1 MKKRLLSI
9 LLSLSMLLCL
19 APFSAQAVEGVT
31 VTKTDIE
38 ADSVLN
44 YDGYASLTQSEEDG
58 SVYYT
63 LLDRTGKILQSYS
76 VNTDDYIGFGTSG
89 YAYSDGL
96 VIINSADGSGYL
108 FDEISSHVYNLDGSI
123 AFEIASME
131 DQIRKEYAESDPD
144 YVIESIERTC
154 SIKPFRDG
162 VSFVRDRYSVCGYSG
177 WAGGC
182 GYRNYSYLVNTR
194 GEILYQF
201 PEEFN
206 DVTGGGLYEGFTGSC
221 GWAGEGLVIVTYGN
235 YEIIDDEYIYVG
247 KAFGYMNYSGNMVL
261 DFLNSGYTN
270 LYPFVDGRAM
280 VRNADGKYGY
290 IDKTGKEI
298 IPAQYDSA
306 NSFEDGLAAVC
317 KDGKCGVI
325 DTNGNIVIPFQYDSS
340 YGTGDGY
347 ATFSLDGKFGLV
359 DTNNRVIL
367 PLEYD
372 DITPVSEGVAY
383 AIQDGILYIIE
394 IDIPENPFTDVPA
407 GVYYYDPILWAYS
420 NGITTG
426 TTATT
431 FEPEQE
437 CTRGQIVTFLWRAA
451 GSPEPISA
459 NNPFVD
465 VTEAHYFYKAVL
477 WAVEQGITTGTTSTT
492 FSPED
497 ACTRAQVV
505 TFMYRAAGK
514 PTVGS
519 TDNPFTDV
527 PANQYFY
534 DAVLW
539 AVENGITTGVSATE
553 FAPNDTCTR
562 GQIVTF
568 LYRGYAK

>member
-9 LLSLSMLLCL
+9 LLSLSLLLCL
-19 APFSAQAVEGVT
+19 VPFSAQAVDGVT

-38 ADSVLN
+38 ADSVII
-44 YDGYASLTQSEEDG
+44 YDGYASLTRNEDDG
-58 SVYYT
+58 STYYA
-63 LLDRTGKILQSYS
+63 LLDRGGKVLQSYS

-89 YAYSDGL
+89 YTYSDGL
-96 VIINSADGSGYL
+96 VIINSTSGNGYL
-108 FDEISSHVYNLDGSI
+108 FDEISSHVYQLDGSI
-123 AFEIASME
+123 AFEIESME
-131 DQIRKEYAESDPD
+131 EQIRKEYAESDPD
-144 YVIESIERTC
+144 YTIDSIERTS
-154 SIKPFRDG
+154 SIKPFKDG
-162 VSFVRDRYSVCGYSG
+162 VAFVRDQYTVCGYSG
-177 WAGGC
+177 WAGSC
-182 GYRNYSYLVNTR
+182 GYRYYSYLVNTK

-201 PEEFN
+201 PDEFN
-206 DVTGGGLYEGFTGSC
+206 DMEGGGLYMGFSGSC
-221 GWAGEGLVIVTYGN
+221 GWAGEGLIIVSCGK
-235 YEIIDDEYIYVG
+235 YEYVDDEEIYVG
-247 KAFGYMNYSGNMVL
+247 MSFGYMDYSGNMVL
-261 DFLNSGYTN
+261 DFLNSDYTN
-270 LYPFVDGRAM
+270 LYPFTDGLALARAS
-280 VRNADGKYGY
+280 NGKYGY
-290 IDKTGKEI
+290 IDKTGKEV
-298 IPAQYDSA
+298 IPAQYDNA
-306 NSFEDGLAAVC
+306 DSFEDGLAAVC
-317 KDGKCGVI
+317 KDGKWGVI
-325 DTNGNIVIPFQYDSS
+325 ETKGNTVIPFQYDNS
-340 YGTGDGY
+340 YGTGEGY
-347 ATFSLDGKFGLV
+347 AAVSLDGKYGLV

-372 DITPVSEGVAY
+372 DITPVAEGVAY

-426 TTATT
+426 TSATT
-431 FEPEQE
+431 FEPEKE

-451 GSPEPISA
+451 GCPEPTA
-459 NNPFVD
+459 TNNPFVD
-465 VTEAHYFYKAVL
+465 VNNSHYFYKAVL
-477 WAVEQGITTGTTSTT
+477 WAVEKGITTGTSATT
-492 FSPED
+492 FNPEE

-514 PTVGS
+514 PAVS
-519 TDNPFTDV
+519 NKDNPFTDV
-527 PANQYFY
+527 PANLYFY